1 VRWQP
6 ESAVCAECGYSW
18 SLPVGDA
25 IALVAALPSRIDG
38 ALDREADPAAARRP
52 PAPGVWSQS
61 AYVWHLVDVMSI
73 GTERLWT
80 IADDPAS
87 GLRCWD
93 EKALAEVRQYERQS
107 PVVGRRA
114 LRAAVDRWVDAA
126 GAADPDA
133 ATVHDGDGTM
143 TAAAVIRRN
152 AHEAVHHLLDISRQS
167 ATDRRTSR
175 IE

>member
-1 VRWQP
+1 VDHR
-6 ESAVCAECGYSW
+6 
-18 SLPVGDA
+18 
-25 IALVAALPSRIDG
+25 
-38 ALDREADPAAARRP
+38 RRP
-52 PAPGVWSQS
+52 RQRPA
-61 AYVWHLVDVMSI
+61 L
-73 GTERLWT
+73 L
-80 IADDPAS
+80 
-87 GLRCWD
+87 D

-107 PVVGRRA
+107 PVVGR
-114 LRAAVDRWVDAA
+114 RAAVDRWVDAA

-143 TAAAVIRRN
+143 TAADVIRRN